1 MSVCMGNRR
10 SRWAVLAA
18 GCGLWT
24 GEHATPTGSSE
35 EPEERS
41 LSLFRCSKFKLH
53 QYDDVFESIRRFETA
68 HSLGCLLSVRKNPK
82 FYYHL

>member
-1 MSVCMGNRR
+1 MSVCMENRR

-41 LSLFRCSKFKLH
+41 LSYFDVRNLSFINTTTCLNRSAGSK
-53 QYDDVFESIRRFETA
+53 RRIDWA
-68 HSLGCLLSVRKNPK
+68 V
-82 FYYHL
+82 YYP